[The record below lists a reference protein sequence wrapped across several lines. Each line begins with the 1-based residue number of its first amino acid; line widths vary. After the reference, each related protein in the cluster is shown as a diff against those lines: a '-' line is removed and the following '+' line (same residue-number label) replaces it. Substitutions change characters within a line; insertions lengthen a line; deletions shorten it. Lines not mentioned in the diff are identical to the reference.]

1 MSKRTVETM
10 KGVVVAI
17 LLLCMWVACCY
28 VECHYTRKGCVVVHT
43 EGQLVEVEDKQGH
56 VWCYEVE
63 DTAPSVGTVVDV
75 HMYTAHTDGYI
86 YDDEVVDV
94 TVVVQQHTV
103 LLH

>member
-1 MSKRTVETM
+1 MSKRDTV
-10 KGVVVAI
+10 KSVVAVV

-28 VECHYTRKGCVVVHT
+28 VECHYTRKDCVVIET
-43 EGQLVEVEDKQGH
+43 EGQLVCVEDKQGH

-86 YDDEVVDV
+86 YDDEVVGV
-94 TVVVQQHTV
+94 SVQ
-103 LLH
+103 

>member
-1 MSKRTVETM
+1 MSKRTAETV
-10 KGVVVAI
+10 KGVVVVV

-56 VWCYEVE
+56 VWCYEAE

-94 TVVVQQHTV
+94 IVVVQ
-103 LLH
+103 

>member
-1 MSKRTVETM
+1 MSKRTVEIT

-28 VECHYTRKGCVVVHT
+28 VECHYTRKDCVVVHT

-56 VWCYEVE
+56 VWCYEAE
-63 DTAPSVGTVVDV
+63 DAAPSVGTVVDV

-86 YDDEVVDV
+86 YDDEVVGV
-94 TVVVQQHTV
+94 SVQ
-103 LLH
+103 